1 VLISGRLGP
10 ALILGISPEKICRNI
25 PERLTDCRGNV
36 WFFPPNIQDIT
47 VGYFLPQFVNRAW
60 FAMMGHEILVILE
73 KIYITSLTD
82 PETINLLMELCII
95 AGVIVKILVPAY
107 D

>member
-1 VLISGRLGP
+1 
-10 ALILGISPEKICRNI
+10 
-25 PERLTDCRGNV
+25 
-36 WFFPPNIQDIT
+36 
-47 VGYFLPQFVNRAW
+47 
-60 FAMMGHEILVILE
+60 MMGHEILVILE